1 MTAQKEGWAHHS
13 IAVFIAKIFSISGGE
28 LPRNRETGSS
38 TSENAQK
45 AKFAEINFYEVRAY

>member
-38 TSENAQK
+38 TSENTQK
-45 AKFAEINFYEVRAY
+45 AKYVELLFYVLG